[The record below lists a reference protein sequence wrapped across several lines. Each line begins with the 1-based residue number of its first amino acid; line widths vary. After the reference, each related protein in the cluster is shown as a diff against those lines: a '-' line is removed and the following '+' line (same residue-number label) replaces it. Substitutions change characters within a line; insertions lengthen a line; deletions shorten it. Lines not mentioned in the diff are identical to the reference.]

1 MCYLLSTYIVQL
13 EPLLRGISVHFSQH
27 YCNTLLSAIF
37 ILCVHVTV
45 TSYTEHC
52 GKCVLDKM
60 AAPAVR
66 GLLTGCRTLS
76 QVSVRVS
83 VRTVGRFSSIFNSLA
98 KRTSDNTS
106 WHQCSSF
113 HSSAAR
119 RGLEEFFD
127 DPKNWGE
134 STVKSGDAWTINQ
147 LRCKSS
153 EDLHK
158 LWYVL
163 LKEKNMLNTLE
174 QESKRQRTA
183 MPSPERLYKVT
194 KSMENLHQVVTERE
208 DALRLLQ
215 TGQEN
220 ARPGEWRKDCFGE
233 TTWYKC
239 KEWPIPWY
247 MNRRYKTKKFF
258 ALPYVDHYARLKLEK
273 EMRAETRRKNAARD
287 RQHKLEKKFPHIAKK
302 ILT

>member
-1 MCYLLSTYIVQL
+1 
-13 EPLLRGISVHFSQH
+13 
-27 YCNTLLSAIF
+27 
-37 ILCVHVTV
+37 
-45 TSYTEHC
+45 
-52 GKCVLDKM
+52 M

-66 GLLTGCRTLS
+66 GLLTGCRS
-76 QVSVRVS
+76 VCQVPVRVC
-83 VRTVGRFSSIFNSLA
+83 VRTVGHFSSILNGLP
-98 KRTSDNTS
+98 KRTSGN
-106 WHQCSSF
+106 SSGPKCF

-119 RGLEEFFD
+119 RGLEDFFD

-134 STVKSGDAWTINQ
+134 RTIKTGDFWTINQ

-163 LKEKNMLNTLE
+163 LKEKNMLMTLE
-174 QESKRQRTA
+174 QESKRQRTS

-194 KSMENLHQVVTERE
+194 KSMENLDAVVTERE

-215 TGQEN
+215 TGQEK

-233 TTWYKC
+233 TSWYKF

-247 MNRRYKTKKFF
+247 MNRRYKQKKFF
-258 ALPYVDHYARLKLEK
+258 ALPYVDQYIRLKTEKELRAEARQRNAAKDKQYKLEK
-273 EMRAETRRKNAARD
+273 R
-287 RQHKLEKKFPHIAKK
+287 FPHIANKS
-302 ILT
+302 